1 MASIRTTTS
10 GGFQVRY
17 RDPNGRQRA
26 RNFTRKTDATRFAA
40 AVETDKVR
48 GDWTD
53 PRLGKVTF
61 GEWADEWLGQLSH
74 LKPKTRLD
82 YEVTL
87 RRHVLPLLETAPI
100 ATIDRPAMKRFVSDL
115 VTGGARTDVV
125 RISVQIARHVLGVA
139 VDAGALKA
147 NPATALRLARP
158 RKAEQLFLTPE
169 QVQAFA
175 EAIGGP
181 YDTLVRFAAYTGL
194 RAGEIG
200 ALRVKRIDFLRGRV
214 EVAESVSDVAG
225 RLVVGPTKTYANRHV
240 PLPPLLRDEL
250 AATSPSVAP
259 NARAWCSPRHRV
271 GLFATGT
278 STEQSSSLPYGPPG
292 FPIASDFMISG
303 IVRGLCIA
311 STADPYAVM
320 RRMGHSSITVTYD
333 TYGHMFPERDAE
345 ITDRLEDLFR
355 RGVDSPWTPPS
366 PPLLWTVRDSL

>member
-10 GGFQVRY
+10 KGFQVRY

-26 RNFTRKTDATRFAA
+26 RNFTRKTDATCFAA

-48 GDWTD
+48 GDWMD

-169 QVQAFA
+169 QVQALA

-200 ALRVKRIDFLRGRV
+200 ALRVKRIDFARPSRGR
-214 EVAESVSDVAG
+214 
-225 RLVVGPTKTYANRHV
+225 
-240 PLPPLLRDEL
+240 
-250 AATSPSVAP
+250 
-259 NARAWCSPRHRV
+259 
-271 GLFATGT
+271 
-278 STEQSSSLPYGPPG
+278 
-292 FPIASDFMISG
+292 
-303 IVRGLCIA
+303 
-311 STADPYAVM
+311 
-320 RRMGHSSITVTYD
+320 
-333 TYGHMFPERDAE
+333 
-345 ITDRLEDLFR
+345 
-355 RGVDSPWTPPS
+355 
-366 PPLLWTVRDSL
+366 